1 LSEEIFP
8 GREGGRE
15 RSERSSCSVVKMA
28 AGYVRWENEEGKS
41 ERSSFSVGKMAAGY
55 VRWENEEGENPYD

>member
-1 LSEEIFP
+1 V
-8 GREGGRE
+8 G
-15 RSERSSCSVVKMA
+15 KMA